1 MIRRLPALAAIL
13 ILPPA
18 LAAELPVRSV
28 VLYKNGVGYFQRA
41 GTLAPGEAARLE
53 FKAGEM
59 NDVLKSLTVRDK
71 AGGAVRSIRY
81 DASEPFAQ
89 RLAEYPFKPTDR
101 LSGLLD
107 QSKGAR
113 VSVSNGSE
121 TVTGTIVGARTASG
135 GSAQGDREQ
144 VNLLLDGG
152 ELRTLELPA
161 SATIRF
167 ADAGLQRQFADYLQL
182 LLKSRSTEKRSL
194 TLESTDA
201 KARDLVVGYMAP
213 FPAWKT
219 SYRLI
224 LEEATQGHLEGWA
237 IVDNT
242 SGEDWNGVGLALVS
256 GRPVSFISPIYEP
269 RYVARPTAQLAEDRA
284 VAPMVLGSAV
294 RPAPAPAPA
303 RLAMAPQSAARMAA
317 QESVGPSSVAPAA
330 EAREL
335 GDLFEYRIPG
345 NVTVRRGESAMFP
358 FVRQKVAAR
367 KLSLVRDGGDP
378 MHIVE
383 LANQTPLTLDGGPVT
398 VFDAGAYAGEA
409 LMDTLKAGD
418 KRHVAYGRDLGLRYT
433 THFESGSEVQRTLS
447 AVRGVI
453 TSTTAVRET
462 RTYGLENLDA
472 RPKTVLIEQY
482 ARPEYRLVDRTP
494 SEKTASA
501 YRFEVSLAPKG
512 GQKFA
517 VVEERILENAIAIS
531 SLSSDG
537 ILQYA
542 RNKVLSDA
550 GRRQLEEIAALKARH
565 AEAEAAARDLQ
576 RQITEGDADQERTR
590 RNISS
595 LNSVAGQQATVQG
608 YAKQLAERED
618 GLRRLRA
625 EKGEADR
632 RVAAA
637 RAELDRRIEAVKF

>member
-1 MIRRLPALAAIL
+1 MVHRLSMLAAAL
-13 ILPPA
+13 LAVPA
-18 LAAELPVRSV
+18 FAAELPVRSV

-41 GTLAPGEAARLE
+41 GTLPAGEAARLE

-89 RLAEYPFKPTDR
+89 RLAEFPFKPTDR

-113 VSVSNGSE
+113 ISVSNGSE
-121 TVTGTIVGARTASG
+121 TVTGIIVGARTSNG

-144 VNLLLDGG
+144 VNLLLDAG
-152 ELRTLELPA
+152 ELRTVELPA

-182 LLKSRSTEKRSL
+182 LLKSRSTEKRTL

-242 SGEDWNGVGLALVS
+242 SGDDWNGVGLALVS

-284 VAPMVLGSAV
+284 VAPMVLGSALA
-294 RPAPAPAPA
+294 RPFAPAKPAPAPA
-303 RLAMAPQSAARMAA
+303 SAARMSSSEMVA
-317 QESVGPSSVAPAA
+317 PSSVAPAA
-330 EAREL
+330 AAREL

-345 NVTVRRGESAMFP
+345 TVTVRRGESAMFP
-358 FVRQKVAAR
+358 FVHQKVAAR
-367 KLSLVRDGGDP
+367 KLSFLRDGGDP
-378 MHIVE
+378 MHVVE
-383 LANQTPLTLDGGPVT
+383 MTNQTPLTLDGGPVT

-409 LMDTLKAGD
+409 LMETLKAGD

-447 AVRGVI
+447 AVRGVL

-462 RTYGLENLDA
+462 RTYELQNIDA
-472 RPKTVLIEQY
+472 RAKTVMIEQY
-482 ARPEYRLVDRTP
+482 ARPEYRLLDRTP
-494 SEKTASA
+494 TEKTATA
-501 YRFEVSLAPKG
+501 YRFEVALGPKAS
-512 GQKFA
+512 QKFA
-517 VVEERILENAIAIS
+517 VVEERILENTIAIS

-542 RNKVLSDA
+542 RNKTLTDA
-550 GRRQLEEIAALKARH
+550 GRRQLEEIAALKAKH

-595 LNSVAGQQATVQG
+595 LNSVAGQQATVQA

-618 GLRRLRA
+618 ALRKLRA
-625 EKGEADR
+625 DKGEADK
-632 RVAAA
+632 RVAGA

>member
-1 MIRRLPALAAIL
+1 MRPRLTALAAVL
-13 ILPPA
+13 ITPA
-18 LAAELPVRSV
+18 VLAAELPVRSV

-89 RLAEYPFKPTDR
+89 RLAEYPFKPADR

-107 QSKGAR
+107 QAKGAR
-113 VSVSNGSE
+113 ISVSNGSE

-135 GSAQGDREQ
+135 GSVQGDREQ

-152 ELRTLELPA
+152 ELRTVELPA

-182 LLKSRSTEKRSL
+182 LLKSRSTEKRTL

-201 KARDLVVGYMAP
+201 KARDLTVSYMAP

-224 LEEATQGHLEGWA
+224 LEDGAQGHLEGWA

-242 SGEDWNGVGLALVS
+242 SGDDWNGVGLALVS

-269 RYVARPTAQLAEDRA
+269 RYVARPVAQLAEDRA
-284 VAPMVLGSAV
+284 VAPMVLGSAI
-294 RPAPAPAPA
+294 RPAPAAAAP
-303 RLAMAPQSAARMAA
+303 RSAMAPQAAARMAA
-317 QESVGPSSVAPAA
+317 ESVAPSSVAPAA

-345 NVTVRRGESAMFP
+345 AVTVRRGESAMFP
-358 FVRQKVAAR
+358 FVQQKVAAR
-367 KLSLVRDGGDP
+367 KLSFIRDGADP
-378 MHIVE
+378 MHVVE
-383 LANQTPLTLDGGPVT
+383 MTNATPLTLDGGPVT
-398 VFDAGAYAGEA
+398 VFDRGAYAGEA

-418 KRHVAYGRDLGLRYT
+418 KRHVAYGRDLGLHYT
-433 THFESGSEVQRTLS
+433 THFESGSEVQRSLS

-462 RTYGLENLDA
+462 RTYGLENVDA
-472 RPKTVLIEQY
+472 RPKTVMIEQY
-482 ARPEYRLVDRTP
+482 ARPDYRLVDRTP
-494 SEKTASA
+494 SEKTSSA
-501 YRFEVSLAPKG
+501 YRFEVALAAKG
-512 GQKFA
+512 SQKFA
-517 VVEERILENAIAIS
+517 VVEERILENTIAIS

-537 ILQYA
+537 VLQYA
-542 RNKVLSDA
+542 RNKTLTDA
-550 GRRQLEEIAALKARH
+550 GRRQLEEIAALKAKH

-595 LNSVAGQQATVQG
+595 LNSVAGQQATVQA
-608 YAKQLAERED
+608 YAKQLAEREEA
-618 GLRRLRA
+618 LRKLRA
-625 EKGEADR
+625 DKGEADK

-637 RAELDRRIEAVKF
+637 KAELDRRIEAVKF

>member
-1 MIRRLPALAAIL
+1 MPPRLAALAAAL
-13 ILPPA
+13 IAPSL
-18 LAAELPVRSV
+18 LAADLPVRSV

-41 GTLAPGEAARLE
+41 GTLASGEAARLE

-71 AGGAVRSIRY
+71 AGGAVRSVRY

-89 RLAEYPFKPTDR
+89 RLAEYPFQPSDR

-107 QSKGAR
+107 QAKGAR
-113 VSVSNGSE
+113 IVVANGTE
-121 TVTGTIVGARTASG
+121 TLAGTLVAARTANG
-135 GSAQGDREQ
+135 GAAQGDREQ
-144 VNLLLDGG
+144 VNLLLDSG
-152 ELRTLELPA
+152 ELRTVDLPA
-161 SATIRF
+161 SATVRF
-167 ADAGLQRQFADYLQL
+167 ADAGLQRQFADFLQL
-182 LLKSRSTEKRSL
+182 LLRSRSTEKRTL

-201 KARDLVVGYMAP
+201 KARDLVVSYMAP

-224 LEEATQGHLEGWA
+224 FEDAAQAHLEGWA

-242 SGEDWNGVGLALVS
+242 SGDDWTGVGLALVS
-256 GRPVSFISPIYEP
+256 GRPVSFISPLYEP
-269 RYVARPTAQLAEDRA
+269 RHIARPTAQVAEDRV
-284 VAPMVLGSAV
+284 VAPVLLGAAV
-294 RPAPAPAPA
+294 RPAPAAP
-303 RLAMAPQSAARMAA
+303 RPAMAPQAAARAA
-317 QESVGPSSVAPAA
+317 MQESVAPSTVAPAA
-330 EAREL
+330 VTREL

-345 NVTVRRGESAMFP
+345 TVTVRRGESAMFP

-367 KLSLVRDGGDP
+367 KLSVIRDGADP
-378 MHIVE
+378 MHVVE
-383 LANQTPLTLDGGPVT
+383 LTNATPLTLDGGPVT

-433 THFESGSEVQRTLS
+433 THFESGNEVQRSLS

-462 RTYGLENLDA
+462 RTYGLENVDA
-472 RPKTVLIEQY
+472 RPKTVMIEQH
-482 ARPEYRLVDRTP
+482 ARPDYRLVDRAP

-512 GQKFA
+512 SQKFA
-517 VVEERILENAIAIS
+517 VVEERILENTIALS
-531 SLSSDG
+531 SLASDG

-542 RNKVLSDA
+542 RNKALTEA
-550 GRRQLEEIAALKARH
+550 GRRQLEEVAALKARQ
-565 AEAEAAARDLQ
+565 AEAEAASRDLQ

-590 RNISS
+590 RNIAS
-595 LNSVAGQQATVQG
+595 LNSVAGQQAAVQA
-608 YAKQLAERED
+608 YAGQLAEREE
-618 GLRRLRA
+618 GLRKLRA
-625 EKGEADR
+625 DKAEADR

-637 RAELDRRIEAVKF
+637 KADVDRRIEAVKF